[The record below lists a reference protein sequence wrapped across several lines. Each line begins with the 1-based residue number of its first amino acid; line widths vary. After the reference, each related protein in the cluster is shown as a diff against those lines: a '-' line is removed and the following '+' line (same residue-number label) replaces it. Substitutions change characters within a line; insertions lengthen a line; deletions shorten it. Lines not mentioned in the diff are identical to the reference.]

1 MSFALLISRLF
12 EPVVLFILL
21 LGIVFYRLQLP
32 TATVVYQSL
41 IILCVM
47 VVVPLVLLLRAL
59 KKKTISNWDISNRK
73 ERVGAL
79 GIFLG
84 IFAFGILLLSLFH
97 VTVMTNFFLYLFGV
111 LFLFFL
117 VTTFYKMSGH
127 LTVFC
132 LFLSC
137 VMHWVGGYSF
147 LLFFLVP
154 LLCYSRVVLKR
165 HTVGQVILGTVF
177 GLMCGGFG
185 IYFMLIP

>member
-21 LGIVFYRLQLP
+21 LGIVFYRVQLP

-41 IILCVM
+41 IIIFVM
-47 VVVPLVLLLRAL
+47 VVVPLVLLLGAL

-97 VTVMTNFFLYLFGV
+97 VTVMTNFFLYLFVV
-111 LFLFFL
+111 LFLFFC

-127 LTVFC
+127 LTVFS
-132 LFLSC
+132 LVVSF
-137 VMHWVGGYSF
+137 VVHWVGGYSF
-147 LLFFLVP
+147 LLFFLIP
-154 LLCYSRVVLKR
+154 LLCYS
-165 HTVGQVILGTVF
+165 LG
-177 GLMCGGFG
+177 LS
-185 IYFMLIP
+185 